1 MLPDSRGWEA
11 RRPRPHP
18 SPRRRTP
25 ESASRGV
32 KEEGSW
38 GPPGRTRRRRTAGS
52 RTAAP
57 HRHLQNRPPP
67 TRSPIAQPH
76 PTASPRP
83 APPPPALPTPA
94 SPRPETRC
102 WQHSLPGNMSAGR
115 PRADMAA
122 QSRRPRG
129 GGSSQLAPKTAKQG
143 VPGQLAWEQ
152 SSASAQLRL
161 SCGAKPLLRPP
172 APLSPARGL
181 PQPQRATPAPSPHLS
196 GLSCSVCLVS
206 PLFCSVGLHAHCHW
220 RCPPCLVRRYRV
232 VLVYSE

>member
-1 MLPDSRGWEA
+1 MGAS
-11 RRPRPHP
+11 RPHSPPPHRRQPHRSP
-18 SPRRRTP
+18 SPPPPKPPPTDAQPHRAAPPYRPLDPPRRRP
-25 ESASRGV
+25 PYLRPPA
-32 KEEGSW
+32 
-38 GPPGRTRRRRTAGS
+38 PGRK
-52 RTAAP
+52 
-57 HRHLQNRPPP
+57 QV
-67 TRSPIAQPH
+67 
-76 PTASPRP
+76 
-83 APPPPALPTPA
+83 
-94 SPRPETRC
+94 C

-172 APLSPARGL
+172 TPLSPARGL

-206 PLFCSVGLHAHCHW
+206 PLFCSVGLHANCHW